1 MIMKN
6 VKLFAILL
14 IAGFI
19 ISCSGDDNANNSSNT
34 LPIELIITGNQTLD
48 YKTSNVTIVV
58 PPMNPNFLI
67 SSYMKVGAMNHTF
80 SITLDSNWM
89 DKTEIDL
96 TRDAN
101 KCTFA
106 YDGGKNGNTYVVID
120 GKFVVDFLSNTRVKG
135 TVNFTAAKLGS
146 IDTTISVVNGKIDF
160 SK

>member
-80 SITLDSNWM
+80 SITPGFELD
-89 DKTEIDL
+89 
-96 TRDAN
+96 
-101 KCTFA
+101 
-106 YDGGKNGNTYVVID
+106 GQ
-120 GKFVVDFLSNTRVKG
+120 
-135 TVNFTAAKLGS
+135 KLN
-146 IDTTISVVNGKIDF
+146 IEPYPRC
-160 SK
+160 